1 MVRLLAF
8 MVLFIVV
15 SQGGAHAFDPAGI
28 PYRTIP
34 TELAKTCDHYDNRAR
49 FKPRGAGA
57 SLEAVFADSC
67 NAALRS
73 LVVSLDTNPYE
84 ARRAADFLDRLHTLR
99 TTIIAMNTER
109 MFGPNPAPRAQPI
122 TPATYGVSAMVSRS
136 QMVTAAGEYLIARE
150 MGVWAAYRDWA
161 RSARFDVAA
170 R

>member
-1 MVRLLAF
+1 MVRLFAF
-8 MVLFIVV
+8 VVLILGMTHSVA
-15 SQGGAHAFDPAGI
+15 QAFDPLGVPFRSI
-28 PYRTIP
+28 PA
-34 TELAKTCDHYDNRAR
+34 ELAKTCDHYDNRAR

-109 MFGPNPAPRAQPI
+109 IFGPNPAPRAKPI
-122 TPATYGVSAMVSRS
+122 SPATYGVSTMVKRS
-136 QMVTAAGEYLIARE
+136 QTVTAAGEYLIARE

-161 RSARFDVAA
+161 RTAQFDVAA